1 MLLDALNVNWFQ
13 RVTNKELNNDFS
25 KVTETVRYRRLKF
38 LEHIW
43 RHDEELPA
51 TCFFLM
57 PTNGKNKRRRPQKRY
72 IDQLIENTG
81 LQMEEIKILMANRE
95 EWKSVINSN
104 FPNRFYQ

>member
-43 RHDEELPA
+43 RHDEKLPA
-51 TCFFLM
+51 TCFF
-57 PTNGKNKRRRPQKRY
+57 GCQ
-72 IDQLIENTG
+72 
-81 LQMEEIKILMANRE
+81 QMEKTKDEDHRKDILTNSFKTQDYR
-95 EWKSVINSN
+95 WKKLKS
-104 FPNRFYQ
+104 